1 LALVTCPRVLPAPFD
16 AFATTF
22 LVLFGM
28 LVGSFLNVVVWRV
41 PRGESIVFP
50 GSHCPRCGAPIAGY
64 DNIPVLSWLLLG
76 GRCRTCRGPISLRYP
91 LVEAL
96 AGLLTWLFVHHDGFT
111 WLLPFHLAFAYGGL
125 ALALID
131 LDTFLLPL
139 SITLPL
145 IPISIASGYFEPERG
160 WLRALIGAAVGWAL
174 IVLVGKIGELL
185 AGREAMGG
193 GDAWLMASIGGFT
206 GPFRLLL
213 ALFFASVQGTVIG
226 LYLIRARRKRQ
237 AALPP
242 PSEAPE
248 AEGEPAGD
256 ADDEEEWQPD
266 PTAVPFGPFLV
277 LGAFETLLWG
287 EQLIS
292 ALHLNLLAA
301 FR

>member
-1 LALVTCPRVLPAPFD
+1 MLPVPLHALIEIVL
-16 AFATTF
+16 
-22 LVLFGM
+22 VIFGL

-50 GSHCPRCGAPIAGY
+50 GSHCPRCGAPIAGH
-64 DNIPVLSWLLLG
+64 DNIPLLSWLVLG
-76 GRCRTCRGPISLRYP
+76 GRCRVCRGPISMRYP

-96 AGLLTWLFVHHDGFT
+96 SGLLTWLFFVHDGLT
-111 WLLPFHLAFAYGGL
+111 WLLPFHLAFVYLGL

-131 LDTFLLPL
+131 LDTFLLPFVL
-139 SITLPL
+139 TIPL
-145 IPISIASGYFEPERG
+145 IPISIASGFVDPQLG
-160 WLRALIGAAVGWAL
+160 WRRALIGAAVGWAL
-174 IVLVGKIGELL
+174 IVLIGKVGELL

-213 ALFFASVQGTVIG
+213 VLFFASVQGTFIG
-226 LYLIRARRKRQ
+226 LYLIRLRRRQQ
-237 AALPP
+237 AAAPA
-242 PSEAPE
+242 PST
-248 AEGEPAGD
+248 
-256 ADDEEEWQPD
+256 DDEWTPD

-292 ALHLNLLAA
+292 ALHLDLLGAL
-301 FR
+301 R